1 MNDKIIFKPLRGQ
14 EGFVEPLTFTQ
25 QTVQDIKELKER
37 ITALETEIK
46 ILKSKKG

>member
-14 EGFVEPLTFTQ
+14 EGFVQPLSFTQ
-25 QTVQDIKELKER
+25 QTVKDIKELKDR
-37 ITALETEIK
+37 ISRLETEIK